1 MPHAERRATWAELRR
16 VGRRVV
22 ALDYAVPLPR
32 NPADQLCRAIEAM
45 AGGEHHAG
53 FRDFPRRGG
62 LASLLDAP
70 VRARQRTSSGCM
82 ELVVV

>member
-1 MPHAERRATWAELRR
+1 
-16 VGRRVV
+16 
-22 ALDYAVPLPR
+22 
-32 NPADQLCRAIEAM
+32 M

-53 FRDFPRRGG
+53 FRDFLRRGG